1 MEKKEL
7 ERLEK
12 HIADV
17 IRQSGIKPL
26 RESLNKTIFLL
37 SFCGLKS
44 MQKVFDEAFD
54 EITKAKQG
62 WYWQKVVDCL
72 NENTNANVKLESIK
86 TMYKRAKKK
95 REGQES
101 E

>member
-1 MEKKEL
+1 MSNEKKQETV
-7 ERLEK
+7 EEMIKRLGLK
-12 HIADV
+12 TL
-17 IRQSGIKPL
+17 K
-26 RESLNKTIFLL
+26 ESLQKTIFLIN
-37 SFCGLKS
+37 FGAVRN
-44 MQKVFDEAFD
+44 MQTVVDEAFD

-72 NENTNANVKLESIK
+72 NENTTANVKLESIK

-95 REGQES
+95 REDEES

>member
-1 MEKKEL
+1 MSKKQTEKPETVEEMLKRLGFKSLKETL
-7 ERLEK
+7 
-12 HIADV
+12 
-17 IRQSGIKPL
+17 QKP
-26 RESLNKTIFLL
+26 IFLIN
-37 SFCGLKS
+37 FGAVKN
-44 MQKVFDEAFD
+44 MQSVVDEAFD

-95 REGQES
+95 REDEES